1 MEEKQSSEKSNSE
14 NLLKVISELQKQ
26 KALLQN
32 RLMETNAQKL
42 RVTMNKPITAYHSHA
57 RPLLLLKGVGLLMV
71 FIKSRLVQR
80 WIM

>member
-1 MEEKQSSEKSNSE
+1 MEEKQTSEKSNSE
-14 NLLKVISELQKQ
+14 NLLKVISDLQKQ

-42 RVTMNKPITAYHSHA
+42 RETMNKPIAAYHAHT

-71 FIKSRLVQR
+71 IIKYRPQQR
-80 WIM
+80 